1 MLPSMIED
9 KHENNKAMFPTEVEY
24 GCKRRAALHAVGVSL
39 LPPGTPAPLH
49 GVFSQRFPPPLA
61 WPVPGI
67 ATELDEDVDRADAAV
82 DEVLADDVG
91 GPAVSPRL
99 ASCSFLSRASS
110 AISRLS
116 LGDLPSQ
123 RWAGY
128 SGGRMEPLWGF
139 LYNRFPKT
147 S

>member
-9 KHENNKAMFPTEVEY
+9 KHENNKAMFPTEVLY

-39 LPPGTPAPLH
+39 PPGTPAPLH
-49 GVFSQRFPPPLA
+49 GVRSQRFPPPLA

-67 ATELDEDVDRADAAV
+67 AVELDEDVDRADAAV
-82 DEVLADDVG
+82 DEVLGVEVG

-116 LGDLPSQ
+116 LGDFPSQ
-123 RWAGY
+123 R
-128 SGGRMEPLWGF
+128 
-139 LYNRFPKT
+139 
-147 S
+147 